1 MIVGRIYTTSSILKL
16 KVNSTTVFSESPAR
30 ARNTLES
37 AYFTAVDA
45 LWLKSA
51 DNIYKISTMVNMCYK
66 GVYSVKQHDI
76 STELHSVPVYLAPD
90 VFVVMWAVNVDS
102 PSAALILL
110 ERLHVDMLQK
120 LLCRKRPSATPF
132 DILSVSSEEW
142 SDAYAEGQGCR
153 EEMVDR
159 IRRCHLAATSAD
171 GEETVPPTTVAS
183 CHSVSFLAPPR
194 EGATHD
200 EILRR
205 HRNAESFAFKQHPL
219 AVAAVRADNAS
230 STVRLPNKAVTIPQP
245 KLGFPVCDLGLLP
258 GGQRPG
264 SGKYV
269 LGFFAWPKKGKLVI
283 PLSARSKSSA
293 ASYFSIVDVIEP
305 VFKVDEKLTD
315 GTSDDLMFAFSA
327 FSYWDP
333 PQASEWSLEV
343 VFSYAKVDTE
353 SGDIRLGQKTVA
365 ATKAKFDS
373 MIKLS
378 SSCFMKV
385 FDASTWNTNTLDV
398 RCKPYGELKNIGLLK
413 NVGGV
418 GFSRTDA
425 LRRATFAE
433 KMRKNEY
440 NKQCNDPL
448 SSYLQA
454 LCSLSPAQKK
464 GVSSE
469 RRTIRSTVTQKQWS
483 MCFVRGR
490 WGRIG
495 ILRSIAS
502 CIDVNQSK
510 KHRNFR
516 NAFLAYMTTNHRE
529 VKEFDAFLFELTALD
544 CTERKTMCR
553 LGGWMSCFRKG
564 DGCGVEMSKAIYACV
579 DSRVFRGMRYDEN
592 DPPNVDVFLAQGEYF

>member
-1 MIVGRIYTTSSILKL
+1 
-16 KVNSTTVFSESPAR
+16 
-30 ARNTLES
+30 
-37 AYFTAVDA
+37 
-45 LWLKSA
+45 
-51 DNIYKISTMVNMCYK
+51 
-66 GVYSVKQHDI
+66 
-76 STELHSVPVYLAPD
+76 
-90 VFVVMWAVNVDS
+90 MWAVNVDS
-102 PSAALILL
+102 PSTALVLL

-120 LLCRKRPSATPF
+120 LCRNRPSATPF
-132 DILSVSSEEW
+132 DVLSVSSEEW

-171 GEETVPPTTVAS
+171 GEETLPPTTVAS
-183 CHSVSFLAPPR
+183 CHSVSFLVPPR

-230 STVRLPNKAVTIPQP
+230 STVQDATTAADLGCIQLGVACNLQPSGSVVFISEHLAEHEFLPGFRTKLETIPQP
-245 KLGFPVCDLGLLP
+245 KLGFLVCDLGLLP

-283 PLSARSKSSA
+283 PLSARSKNSA

-305 VFKVDEKLTD
+305 VFKVDEKFTTD

-343 VFSYAKVDTE
+343 VFTYAKVDTE
-353 SGDIRLGQKTVA
+353 SGDIHLGQKTVA

-373 MIKLS
+373 MIKIS

-448 SSYLQA
+448 SSYLQE
-454 LCSLSPAQKK
+454 LCSLSP
-464 GVSSE
+464 GELEE
-469 RRTIRSTVTQKQWS
+469 RRQFRTPDDKKYVTQTQWS

-490 WGRIG
+490 WGRVG

-529 VKEFDAFLFELTALD
+529 AKEFHAFLFESTVLN
-544 CTERKTMCR
+544 CTERKTRCR
-553 LGGWMSCFRKG
+553 LGGRRIG
-564 DGCGVEMSKAIYACV
+564 GC
-579 DSRVFRGMRYDEN
+579 
-592 DPPNVDVFLAQGEYF
+592 